1 MTMLSPLRLSGPQ
14 VFWRCHLRGG
24 GGGSGNDAGGD
35 ADDDAVDHD
44 GADEV
49 SCGLLSVQ
57 VATKPIGH
65 DGSVS
70 MIP

>member
-1 MTMLSPLRLSGPQ
+1 MTEKLCNHHINGHVWRWQGASGG
-14 VFWRCHLRGG
+14 C
-24 GGGSGNDAGGD
+24 DA
-35 ADDDAVDHD
+35 DAVDHD

-49 SCGLLSVQ
+49 SCDLLSVQ

-70 MIP
+70 MIL